1 MGLYENIKYLA
12 SRKGMTIPEFA
23 EEIGVGKTSIYK
35 WKDQN
40 PSFDVVLQVAA
51 YFGVTVEYL
60 VSGSDSPDW
69 ATNDDLYDLE
79 EMLNNGVNMAYGGEE
94 LTDEEKQ
101 RVRDIL
107 TGIFWEKKAKQNGK
121 KKYNNDLPDI

>member
-1 MGLYENIKYLA
+1 
-12 SRKGMTIPEFA
+12 MTIPEFA